1 MRICVVVGTRPEIIK
16 MASVVHELR
25 DRGRDFVLV
34 HTGQH
39 YDRNLSEVFFRELD
53 LRTPDVNLEV
63 GSGTQAEQT
72 ATALMRL
79 ERAFVDLAPDVILVE
94 GDTNT
99 VLASALAAAKLGL
112 PVGHVEAG
120 LRSYDRRMPEEHN
133 RRVTD
138 HVSTYL
144 FAPTERA
151 AETLRKE
158 SCWGSIHVTGNTVI
172 DACLRYGPAAVDTSS
187 VLRQIPFAPY
197 ALATAHRAENVDIP
211 AVLRQLFTIFTEC
224 PVPVVYPIHPRT
236 RERFREAGL
245 EADLVASKNVALLPP
260 VGYFDFLAILM
271 RSSFVLTDS
280 GGIQEEA
287 TAPNIQK
294 KVFVL
299 RESTERPEAVEAGY
313 AEVLGTDVQA
323 VLDRVRRFLADGWT
337 PPGTCPFGDGLA
349 GRRIV
354 EALEA
359 TARS

>member
-16 MASVVHELR
+16 MASVVHELKN
-25 DRGRDFVLV
+25 RGRDFVLV

-39 YDRNLSEVFFRELD
+39 YDRNLSEVFFRELE
-53 LRTPDVNLEV
+53 LGTPDVNLEV

-79 ERAFVDLAPDVILVE
+79 EKAFVDIAPDVVLAE

-99 VLASALAAAKLGL
+99 VLAAALAAVKLAI

-151 AETLRKE
+151 AETLRRE
-158 SCWGSIHVTGNTVI
+158 SCWGFIQVTGNSVI
-172 DACLRYGPAAVDTSS
+172 DACLRYGPKAVATSPAS
-187 VLRQIPFAPY
+187 AQVPFDAF
-197 ALATAHRAENVDIP
+197 ALATAHRAENVDDP
-211 AVLRQLFTIFTEC
+211 SVLRQLFTILTEC
-224 PVPVVYPIHPRT
+224 PLPVVYPIHPRT
-236 RERFREAGL
+236 RERFRNAGL
-245 EADLVASKNVALLPP
+245 ERDLIASTNVILLPP
-260 VGYFDFLAILM
+260 LGYFDFLALLM
-271 RSSFVLTDS
+271 RCSFVLTDS

-287 TAPNIQK
+287 TAPNIRK

-299 RESTERPEAVEAGY
+299 RESTERPEAVEAGF
-313 AEVLGTDVQA
+313 AEVLGTDA
-323 VLDRVRRFLADGWT
+323 RIVLDRVGRFMAEAWT
-337 PPGTCPFGDGLA
+337 PPDACPFGDGGA

-354 EALEA
+354 DTLENQD
-359 TARS
+359 T